1 MGDGSEKGG
10 GKKVFLFEFYSCHV
24 LCHKKLRSFS
34 VAKLWD
40 KFSLPQFSVSRIQ
53 MSSLLW
59 CKCSD
64 NIEVNATLFQYFLLD
79 QNHVWCARGDEK
91 QTHICIMTKTP
102 FPLSYSL
109 SINSIKIHFWNF
121 YWDNSWNIFDAFSN
135 KFQLVKTS
143 WLAGWRVQNISSNK
157 FQLRLKRFLNF

>member
-1 MGDGSEKGG
+1 MAVRKEEA
-10 GKKVFLFEFYSCHV
+10 KKYFYLSFIV
-24 LCHKKLRSFS
+24 AMFYVIKKLRSFS

-40 KFSLPQFSVSRIQ
+40 KFSLPQISVSRIQ

>member
-1 MGDGSEKGG
+1 MAVRKEEA
-10 GKKVFLFEFYSCHV
+10 KKYFYLSFIV
-24 LCHKKLRSFS
+24 AMFYVIKKLRSFS

-102 FPLSYSL
+102 FPLPPLQLIPLKFISGIFIETIVEIFSMHFQ
-109 SINSIKIHFWNF
+109 INFN
-121 YWDNSWNIFDAFSN
+121 
-135 KFQLVKTS
+135 
-143 WLAGWRVQNISSNK
+143 
-157 FQLRLKRFLNF
+157 

>member
-1 MGDGSEKGG
+1 MAVRKEEA
-10 GKKVFLFEFYSCHV
+10 KKYFYLSFIVAMFCV
-24 LCHKKLRSFS
+24 IKKLRSFS

-40 KFSLPQFSVSRIQ
+40 KFSLPQISVSRIQ

-79 QNHVWCARGDEK
+79 QNHVRCVRGDEK

-102 FPLSYSL
+102 FPLSL
-109 SINSIKIHFWNF
+109 TP
-121 YWDNSWNIFDAFSN
+121 
-135 KFQLVKTS
+135 FQLIPLKF
-143 WLAGWRVQNISSNK
+143 ISGIFIETIVEIFSMH
-157 FQLRLKRFLNF
+157 FQINFN